1 MFISQCSKRNYRRL
15 PVRIKTC
22 TKNPSVVVGLRAR
35 RLNRLEGEMTR
46 RIYAGPVL
54 AHGFL
59 EPISGRIECAV
70 LCVGVLSVLRSACIF
85 YALKFVAQTA
95 DNIIFDS
102 IMVFG
107 ICVYRIQRALDDD
120 VECKKSP
127 SNRLHQIMIQDG
139 SDRTHSPLHV
149 CEHLMRRHT
158 SIRI

>member
-1 MFISQCSKRNYRRL
+1 MEHVASTGYSVFISQCSKRNYRRL

-46 RIYAGPVL
+46 RTYAGPVL

-59 EPISGRIECAV
+59 VPNELSGRSECAV
-70 LCVGVLSVLRSACIF
+70 LCVGVVSVMRSVCIF

-107 ICVYRIQRALDDD
+107 
-120 VECKKSP
+120 
-127 SNRLHQIMIQDG
+127 M
-139 SDRTHSPLHV
+139 
-149 CEHLMRRHT
+149 
-158 SIRI
+158 